1 MLIKAAALLL
11 IFFFVLG
18 LFGKWRFPGQKTL
31 AAAKCGKCGRYNI
44 GKGPC
49 PCEKGNP

>member
-1 MLIKAAALLL
+1 MRIKAAALLL